1 VRLVQGWPISAA
13 STWGT
18 FRRARHAAEGDARI
32 AVTVPS
38 STVTLNAPQTAEM
51 S

>member
-1 VRLVQGWPISAA
+1 MPAMPPKA
-13 STWGT
+13 M
-18 FRRARHAAEGDARI
+18 RA
-32 AVTVPS
+32 AVTVPP